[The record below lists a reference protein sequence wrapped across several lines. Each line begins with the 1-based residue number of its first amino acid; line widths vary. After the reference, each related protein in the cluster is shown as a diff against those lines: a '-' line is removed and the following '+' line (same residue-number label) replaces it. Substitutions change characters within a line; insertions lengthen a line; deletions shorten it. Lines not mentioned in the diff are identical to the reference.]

1 MSQHSN
7 LSTRGEGPRTCP
19 ALVRGLIGMLR
30 LSDSKLVTF
39 RRSTEKLRER
49 SKLRRPSPRL
59 RFLRNSWRSI
69 PSLWSLG

>member
-1 MSQHSN
+1 
-7 LSTRGEGPRTCP
+7 
-19 ALVRGLIGMLR
+19 MLR

-59 RFLRNSWRSI
+59 SSLPDSSPSIRS
-69 PSLWSLG
+69 L